1 MRIRSVT
8 FFAIFIFSASCA
20 LSQSVG
26 SLVSGAA
33 DGHVHI
39 LSPELIKIWKGL
51 GIPFS
56 RPDEYYSDIDVILK
70 NTAVKRIDLISMAHV
85 YSSEEFGGFKNEREL
100 VEKENSYVAAA
111 RDKHTKKV
119 RAFCSIDPLRD
130 YALEELE
137 RCRSALKMD
146 GIKLHHNANQV
157 YLTVPAHLEKVKK
170 VFEFAAKHKMPILM
184 HFDNSHRRFGAA
196 DINLLT
202 GSILNELGPVNLTI
216 AHFGTSGGFSSR
228 TRAFLNAFITELNA
242 NKNLEKHRILFDI
255 SAVAL
260 DKDSEGVRK
269 LTDEEF
275 AVLGIYVRR
284 LGFDRIRFGTDY
296 PLYNPDEYLAILRGR
311 LKLSDNEIRMLLRS
325 KD

>member
-1 MRIRSVT
+1 M
-8 FFAIFIFSASCA
+8 
-20 LSQSVG
+20 
-26 SLVSGAA
+26 SGIA

-85 YSSEEFGGFKNEREL
+85 YSSEEFGAFKNEREL

-111 RDKHTKKV
+111 RDKYPKKV
-119 RAFCSIDPLRD
+119 RAFCSIDPLRE

-137 RCRSALKMD
+137 RCRGALKMD

-170 VFEFAAKHKMPILM
+170 VFEFAANHKMPILM
-184 HFDNSHRRFGAA
+184 HFDNSHRRFGEP
-196 DINLLT
+196 DIKLLT

-228 TRAFLNAFITELNA
+228 TRAFINAFITELSA

-260 DKDSEGVRK
+260 DKDSEGVSK

-275 AVLGIYVRR
+275 AVLGVYVRR
-284 LGFDRIRFGTDY
+284 LGLHRVKFATDY
-296 PLYNPDEYLAILRGR
+296 PLYRPDEYLEILRTR
-311 LKLSDNEIRMLLRS
+311 LRLSDGEINKFL
-325 KD
+325 KEK